1 MTLGLST
8 AARSSA
14 TDAPTMPPVGMDD
27 YSALAYR
34 IAGSVADVR
43 GCLILSRD
51 GLILGSYPDDETAV
65 KPAWMRFASLG
76 DPERSFVE
84 FGDQVWVY
92 VRRPAYGA
100 FAVADAGVRP
110 GLVIDQLEQILL
122 SAEEARARRETLRV
136 PEAMSAPSGKPRTSL
151 HPPADR
157 PDAAPQPAPAAATPE
172 SRPWARADANLMKRS
187 GGDEPG
193 LTGIAEL
200 ADVAE
205 GVGPSGDGAAD
216 ADPGSEAK
224 EAAVAVASDNG
235 KGGGKKEGKK
245 AEKGSGNAGRAGSPE
260 PAADTDAPTGA
271 KVTERGGDDAV
282 AVKTEDSPMELD
294 ADAEVD
300 PVLLAKEFSGLLQVE
315 SGDDEATS

>member
-1 MTLGLST
+1 
-8 AARSSA
+8 
-14 TDAPTMPPVGMDD
+14 MDD

-34 IAGSVADVR
+34 IAGGVADVR

-122 SAEEARARRETLRV
+122 AAEEARTRRDTLRV
-136 PEAMSAPSGKPRTSL
+136 PDATAAPSGKPRTSL
-151 HPPADR
+151 HPPAERAEPVAAAAASETRAWSRADPSMLKRKGGAAEDR
-157 PDAAPQPAPAAATPE
+157 GPAIAEPAVVAADIAQTGDASSNGEAADEAPAKKDPKK
-172 SRPWARADANLMKRS
+172 PDKRS
-187 GGDEPG
+187 DKK
-193 LTGIAEL
+193 
-200 ADVAE
+200 DDKQ
-205 GVGPSGDGAAD
+205 PS
-216 ADPGSEAK
+216 
-224 EAAVAVASDNG
+224 
-235 KGGGKKEGKK
+235 
-245 AEKGSGNAGRAGSPE
+245 
-260 PAADTDAPTGA
+260 
-271 KVTERGGDDAV
+271 
-282 AVKTEDSPMELD
+282 MELD

>member
-1 MTLGLST
+1 
-8 AARSSA
+8 
-14 TDAPTMPPVGMDD
+14 MDD

-34 IAGSVADVR
+34 IAGGVADVR

-122 SAEEARARRETLRV
+122 SAEEARTRRDTLRV
-136 PEAMSAPSGKPRTSL
+136 PDATAAPSGKPRTSL
-151 HPPADR
+151 HPPAER
-157 PDAAPQPAPAAATPE
+157 AERAERAEPAAAAATSE
-172 SRPWARADANLMKRS
+172 TRAWSRADPSMLKRKS
-187 GGDEPG
+187 GATQEDLPAV
-193 LTGIAEL
+193 AEL
-200 ADVAE
+200 AEDLAVVA
-205 GVGPSGDGAAD
+205 
-216 ADPGSEAK
+216 
-224 EAAVAVASDNG
+224 
-235 KGGGKKEGKK
+235 
-245 AEKGSGNAGRAGSPE
+245 
-260 PAADTDAPTGA
+260 
-271 KVTERGGDDAV
+271 DAV
-282 AVKTEDSPMELD
+282 AQTGDAGSNGEAAEVPAKKDAKKPDKPSDKDKKNDKPPSMMELD